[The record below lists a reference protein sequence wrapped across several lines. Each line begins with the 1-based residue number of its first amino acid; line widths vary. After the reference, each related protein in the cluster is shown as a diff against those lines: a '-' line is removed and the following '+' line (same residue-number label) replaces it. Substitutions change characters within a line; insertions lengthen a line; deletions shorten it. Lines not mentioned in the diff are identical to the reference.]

1 MKFLVSATLWDEGE
15 DSRRDPNPLWVAGD
29 VLTCLGHW
37 ELTADRGILVVGERE
52 LPTVRE
58 IMATR
63 PEVKPPVEAQ
73 RRMLN
78 HLNTFKRRPHLD
90 TCHDQVGSGEV
101 VFKSVCGK
109 RVVVPLRRF
118 QVRSVRLGS
127 L

>member
-1 MKFLVSATLWDEGE
+1 
-15 DSRRDPNPLWVAGD
+15 
-29 VLTCLGHW
+29 
-37 ELTADRGILVVGERE
+37 
-52 LPTVRE
+52 
-58 IMATR
+58 
-63 PEVKPPVEAQ
+63 
-73 RRMLN
+73 LN

-127 L
+127 LWQHGMGPWYPMPLLNPI